1 MARAAVYDAI
11 LADQRLID
19 LGFDK
24 SSVLVNYDG
33 DQRPTD
39 TMFMVL
45 SWGNETPGVQGDDVF
60 SIPTKNLNVWV
71 HMYKQFSTDFVR
83 IDDVLDI
90 LDDVLGSMINVDGA
104 DGYTLSQAIPNNR
117 SRDLRDDAYQTLCRS
132 TSYKIIDNVTTATV

>member
-1 MARAAVYDAI
+1 MSRAAIYDTI

-45 SWGNETPGVQGDDVF
+45 TWQNESEGLRGDDVF
-60 SIPTKNLNVWV
+60 FVPIKNLTIWV

-83 IDDVLDI
+83 IDSVFDI
-90 LDDVLGSMINVDGA
+90 LDSILGAMIEVDGA
-104 DGYTLSQAIPNNR
+104 DGVTLSQAIPGTR

-132 TSYKIIDNVTTATV
+132 SSYRILDRVTAPV